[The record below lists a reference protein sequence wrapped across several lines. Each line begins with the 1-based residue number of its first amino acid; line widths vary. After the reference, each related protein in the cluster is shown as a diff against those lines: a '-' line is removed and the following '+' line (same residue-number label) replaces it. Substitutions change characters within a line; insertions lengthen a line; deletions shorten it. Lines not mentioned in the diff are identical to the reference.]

1 MIIET
6 NIIKELQPNL
16 KLRNFFDTTPDY
28 LNHISDSIDKAIL
41 QAEEL
46 LLTGHS
52 CLRPV
57 YKIKDIFDDKPL
69 DLSGIKEIENQ
80 ANRIRSLKIHG

>member
-1 MIIET
+1 MIMDT
-6 NIIKELQPNL
+6 NIIKEFLPNL

-28 LNHISDSIDKAIL
+28 LNHISDSVDNAIA

-57 YKIKDIFDDKPL
+57 YKIKGIFDNKPL
-69 DLSGIKEIENQ
+69 DLSDIKEIEEQ
-80 ANRIRSLKIHG
+80 ANRIRSFKIHG

>member
-1 MIIET
+1 MDT
-6 NIIKELQPNL
+6 NIIKEFLPNL

-28 LNHISDSIDKAIL
+28 LNHISDSVDNAIV

-52 CLRPV
+52 FLRPV
-57 YKIKDIFDDKPL
+57 YKIKGIFNNKPL
-69 DLSGIKEIENQ
+69 DLSDIKEIEEQ
-80 ANRIRSLKIHG
+80 ANRIRSFKIHG

>member
-1 MIIET
+1 MIMDT
-6 NIIKELQPNL
+6 NIIKEFLPNL

-28 LNHISDSIDKAIL
+28 LNHISDSVDNAIL

-57 YKIKDIFDDKPL
+57 YKIKGIFDNKPL
-69 DLSGIKEIENQ
+69 DLSDIKEIEDQ
-80 ANRIRSLKIHG
+80 ANRIRNFKIHG

>member
-1 MIIET
+1 MIIDT

-52 CLRPV
+52 CIRTV
-57 YKIKDIFDDKPL
+57 YKIKGIFNNKPL
-69 DLSGIKEIENQ
+69 DLSDIKEIEEQ
-80 ANRIRSLKIHG
+80 ANRIRSFKIHG

>member
-1 MIIET
+1 MIIDT

-28 LNHISDSIDKAIL
+28 LNHISDSVDNAIV

-57 YKIKDIFDDKPL
+57 YKIKGIFDNKPL
-69 DLSGIKEIENQ
+69 DLSDIKEIEEQ
-80 ANRIRSLKIHG
+80 ANRIRSFKIHG